1 MISLFFFFQ
10 AEDGIRDKLVTGV
23 QTCALPISRRR
34 VDGQRAGCRDRAA
47 GGGLEAADRRSSGAP
62 DRVRRRGRDGAGS
75 GPPHDP
81 AVQGARAQL
90 PSRPATAG
98 AAARGGRRRPG
109 PAAHAS
115 GHVARVPH
123 AAPARRGLES
133 RRIRAPG
140 RRISRSGGR
149 RRRGAGLMRLHRLHL
164 LNFRQ
169 HADTD
174 LVFGP
179 GITGIIGPN
188 GSGKTTLLEA
198 IAWAIYG
205 NAAARGD
212 KDSIRNFRAKA
223 RSSVRVEL
231 EFGVGAHEYKVIRG
245 LHAAEL
251 YQDGQL
257 VANSLTEVTAKLERG
272 LGMSHDEFFNTYFT
286 GQKDL
291 AVMAKLTRPERAA
304 FLSRVLRYEELSIAQ
319 QRIREEKNALAAEL
333 HGREAG
339 LPERATIEGERAAAG
354 LRLEQ
359 AQRAAAQAQAARGAA
374 QEADARETPRW
385 KEWVEKEKRVHSLDG
400 DRRMAEQA
408 VTVAKQ
414 ECERLDREMAEALKA
429 REQLDGL
436 WAELEP
442 IERLKRELAALET
455 LQKEETARR
464 ADEGQL
470 AELMRTMA
478 ALDRRIAELAPA
490 LEALVGVERE
500 AQALTERLE
509 QLAQPPEAVTAAEA
523 AREALLVESRR
534 ASERAGELRAQSEER
549 DRAAAQRRGLQTRA
563 RVLDGLIR
571 ARPTGYDPQRHDT
584 VRAELTKL
592 EPVAL
597 EAAKLAERAKRAEIL
612 VKEAELAEQAL
623 SVHERRAR
631 QLAAA
636 VAAERFSEDAFA
648 GARDRHDRAARAL
661 REAELAVAETRG
673 ELTAA
678 ETGIREGERREAE
691 RTAREHEIAE
701 LKIRLRLHHE
711 LDRAVGDLRA
721 DLNAAMR
728 PEIAELASGFLA
740 DLTDGRYEALDLN
753 DDYLITVLDDGLPKP
768 VLSGGEEDVAN
779 LVLRLAISQMIAE
792 RAGQPLS
799 LLVLDEI
806 FGSLDE
812 SRRQHV
818 VGLLRHLADRFP
830 QVVLITHIEQVREGL
845 DRVIRVDY
853 DAAGGTSVV
862 RDDTATLGAADAGV
876 AA

>member
-1 MISLFFFFQ
+1 
-10 AEDGIRDKLVTGV
+10 
-23 QTCALPISRRR
+23 
-34 VDGQRAGCRDRAA
+34 
-47 GGGLEAADRRSSGAP
+47 
-62 DRVRRRGRDGAGS
+62 
-75 GPPHDP
+75 
-81 AVQGARAQL
+81 
-90 PSRPATAG
+90 
-98 AAARGGRRRPG
+98 
-109 PAAHAS
+109 
-115 GHVARVPH
+115 
-123 AAPARRGLES
+123 
-133 RRIRAPG
+133 
-140 RRISRSGGR
+140 
-149 RRRGAGLMRLHRLHL
+149 MRLHRLHL

-205 NAAARGD
+205 NPAARGD

-231 EFGVGAHEYKVIRG
+231 EFGVGAHEFKVVRG

-304 FLSRVLRYEELSIAQ
+304 FLSRVLRYEQLSIAQ

-374 QEADARETPRW
+374 QEADGREAPRW
-385 KEWVEKEKRVHSLDG
+385 KGWGEKEKRVHSLDG

-478 ALDRRIAELAPA
+478 ALDRRIAEPA
-490 LEALVGVERE
+490 TPRAAGPAAGGGDRRGGGTRSTVGRK
-500 AQALTERLE
+500 
-509 QLAQPPEAVTAAEA
+509 PPG
-523 AREALLVESRR
+523 
-534 ASERAGELRAQSEER
+534 ERA
-549 DRAAAQRRGLQTRA
+549 RR
-563 RVLDGLIR
+563 
-571 ARPTGYDPQRHDT
+571 
-584 VRAELTKL
+584 
-592 EPVAL
+592 
-597 EAAKLAERAKRAEIL
+597 
-612 VKEAELAEQAL
+612 
-623 SVHERRAR
+623 
-631 QLAAA
+631 
-636 VAAERFSEDAFA
+636 
-648 GARDRHDRAARAL
+648 RAARP
-661 REAELAVAETRG
+661 ERG
-673 ELTAA
+673 ARPRGRATSWPPDPGPGARRVDSRAA
-678 ETGIREGERREAE
+678 D
-691 RTAREHEIAE
+691 
-701 LKIRLRLHHE
+701 RLRPAATRHGPGRAHE
-711 LDRAVGDLRA
+711 A
-721 DLNAAMR
+721 
-728 PEIAELASGFLA
+728 
-740 DLTDGRYEALDLN
+740 
-753 DDYLITVLDDGLPKP
+753 
-768 VLSGGEEDVAN
+768 
-779 LVLRLAISQMIAE
+779 
-792 RAGQPLS
+792 
-799 LLVLDEI
+799 
-806 FGSLDE
+806 
-812 SRRQHV
+812 
-818 VGLLRHLADRFP
+818 
-830 QVVLITHIEQVREGL
+830 
-845 DRVIRVDY
+845 
-853 DAAGGTSVV
+853 
-862 RDDTATLGAADAGV
+862 
-876 AA
+876 